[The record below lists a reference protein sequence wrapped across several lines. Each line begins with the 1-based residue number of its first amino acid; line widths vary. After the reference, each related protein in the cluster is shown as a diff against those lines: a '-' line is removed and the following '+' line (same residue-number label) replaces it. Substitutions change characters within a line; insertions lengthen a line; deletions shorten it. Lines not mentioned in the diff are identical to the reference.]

1 MKQTR
6 YTEAQ
11 IVDILAQAAKGEMTA
26 IEVCRINGISEQT
39 FYRWKRRYGDMQ
51 VSEVRRLRELEA
63 ENARLKRLL
72 AERDLEIDAITRRAP
87 GKMSGAPEKRHT
99 VRVLAAAGISTR
111 RACASWAPRAPIS
124 PTRPRP
130 RTTPS
135 SWPRSPRSAAASRAG
150 ACAARTAS
158 CAAAATP

>member
-11 IVDILAQAAKGEMTA
+11 IVDVLAQAAKGKMTVR
-26 IEVCRINGISEQT
+26 ELCRIHSISEQT

-72 AERDLEIDAITRRAP
+72 AERDLEIDTIRDVLR
-87 GKMSGAPEKRHT
+87 GK
-99 VRVLAAAGISTR
+99 
-111 RACASWAPRAPIS
+111 
-124 PTRPRP
+124 
-130 RTTPS
+130 
-135 SWPRSPRSAAASRAG
+135 
-150 ACAARTAS
+150 
-158 CAAAATP
+158 